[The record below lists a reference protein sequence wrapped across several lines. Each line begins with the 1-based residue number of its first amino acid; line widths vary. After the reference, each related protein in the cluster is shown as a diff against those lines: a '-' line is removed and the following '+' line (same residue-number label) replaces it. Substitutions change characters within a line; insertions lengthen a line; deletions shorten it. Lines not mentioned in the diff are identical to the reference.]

1 MMSKYRLALPALFAA
16 ALMATGSACGGGG
29 SNTSTVTAGDGTL
42 IGTISIG
49 PICPSDSVPPRPE
62 CQPTPAV
69 YAAHP
74 VSVYEENLAAACA
87 PIGCN
92 KGRLVTTLVPDA
104 QGKFSMSL
112 PESRYLIDVAH
123 QPLGAVQ
130 GAPAEIIIIAGQTTK
145 ADISI
150 DTGIR

>member
-1 MMSKYRLALPALFAA
+1 MRNYRLALHALFAA
-16 ALMATGSACGGGG
+16 ALITTVSSCGGGG
-29 SNTSTVTAGDGTL
+29 SNTSVETTGEGTL
-42 IGTISIG
+42 MGPITIG
-49 PICPSDSVPPRPE
+49 PICPSESVPPRPE

-74 VSVYEENLAAACA
+74 VSVYEENLATACS

-104 QGKFSMSL
+104 QGKFSTSL
-112 PESRYLIDVAH
+112 PQSRYIIDVEH
-123 QPLGAVQ
+123 QALGGVQ
-130 GAPAEIIIIAGQTTK
+130 GAPAEIIIMAGQTTK

>member
-1 MMSKYRLALPALFAA
+1 MRNYRLHWSALFAA
-16 ALMATGSACGGGG
+16 ALIATVSACGGGD

-49 PICPSDSVPPRPE
+49 PICPVESIPPRPE

-74 VSVYEENLAAACA
+74 VSVYEVNPAAACA

-92 KGRLVTTLVPDA
+92 KGRLVTTLIPDA
-104 QGKFSMSL
+104 QGKFSTSF
-112 PESRYLIDVAH
+112 PANRYIIDVAH
-123 QPLGAVQ
+123 QSIGAVQ
-130 GAPAEIIIIAGQTTK
+130 GAPAEIIIVAGQTTT